1 MADIY
6 CPKCGEP
13 FDQAELHDWND
24 RSYTENLRAFQ
35 TDGCEGI
42 DMRCNDVPNATG
54 TDTAMVAGI
63 LYDMLGDDI
72 DCMED
77 MMDMARDFGLDVNV

>member
-13 FDQAELHDWND
+13 FDQAELHDWNEKTY
-24 RSYTENLRAFQ
+24 SENLHAFQ
-35 TDGCEGI
+35 TLGCAGI
-42 DMRCNDVPNATG
+42 EMRCNDIPNAHG
-54 TDTAMVAGI
+54 SDTAMVAGL

-72 DCMED
+72 DCMDD
-77 MMDMARDFGLDVNV
+77 MMDMARDMGLDVNT